1 MATRPHHGAKERH
14 DEPSCESAGTQKY
27 DEEAVRDCLYDSA
40 EEDIKCLFKT
50 GENDSTTR
58 QRTPHPGYPKRETSA
73 FQKRDWAPKSIVSS
87 FANMQPTY
95 TMPLCPFCHF
105 LPFTQARCQLFTLT
119 VLLLFFLLFTVI
131 HYHCEESF
139 FTHHNISTTFFPI
152 RCQSTFYFNQPTRA
166 FLHNIKK
173 SKNRL
178 LQVN

>member
-1 MATRPHHGAKERH
+1 MRLSDMATRPHHGAKERH

-139 FTHHNISTTFFPI
+139 FTHHNISITFFPI
-152 RCQSTFYFNQPTRA
+152 RC
-166 FLHNIKK
+166 
-173 SKNRL
+173 
-178 LQVN
+178 